1 MTATLSTTPAH
12 PAPTSLSSAHPIVY
26 PESDGKPMADNTR
39 QFRYI
44 VTIQGG
50 IAALFA
56 DRPDV
61 FVAGDLLCLQQGL
74 QQALDRLLASGM
86 SEAQARCLLGLG

>member
-1 MTATLSTTPAH
+1 MTATPSTTPAH
-12 PAPTSLSSAHPIVY
+12 PAPTSPTPPHPIVS
-26 PESDGKPMADNTR
+26 PESDGKPMTDNTR

-61 FVAGDLLCLQQGL
+61 
-74 QQALDRLLASGM
+74 LDRLIVSGM
-86 SEAQARCLLGLG
+86 TEDQTQRLLGLA